1 MATKDFPVVP
11 KGLIEALED
20 RFKDT
25 VPTNANT
32 SLDEFRL
39 IQGRLEV
46 VRFLRSQYEKQNRNI
61 LEY

>member
-1 MATKDFPVVP
+1 MAAKDFPAVP

-25 VPTNANT
+25 VPVNANT

-39 IQGRLEV
+39 LQGRLEV